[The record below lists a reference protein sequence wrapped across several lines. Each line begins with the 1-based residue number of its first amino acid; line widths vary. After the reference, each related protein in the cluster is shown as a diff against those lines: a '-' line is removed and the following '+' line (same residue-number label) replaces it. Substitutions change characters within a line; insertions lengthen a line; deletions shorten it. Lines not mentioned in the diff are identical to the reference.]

1 MKYKVL
7 MTLMGLDIGGAET
20 HVVELSK
27 ELKKQGYDIIV
38 ASNGGVYEQELAEAG
53 IRHYKVPMNQ
63 RNVMK
68 MLKSYMLLKKIIRKE
83 KPDIVHSHARIPGF
97 ICGMLKKKLKFTFV
111 TSAHWVFYTGMGLKY
126 LTNWGQKVVAVSED
140 IKQYLMDNYHVR
152 SENIFVTI
160 NGIDTDKF
168 SPETDS
174 TKVRQEFH
182 LTGEEP
188 TLVYVSRMDES
199 RAMVARQLIEITPK
213 LAEKIPG
220 LRIIIVGGGDVFDE
234 LLEKSKGVNKKLGRE
249 CITMTGAR
257 TDINELVSVAD
268 VFVGVS
274 RAALEA
280 MAAGKTVI
288 VAGNEGYIG
297 LFGEDKL
304 AMAQENN
311 FCCRGCEMSEE
322 DKLYRD
328 TVYAF
333 CNMTPEEREKAGA
346 YGREVIFRYYSVT
359 RMAQDSVKAYDAAG
373 KTVIVAGNE
382 GYIGLF
388 GEDKLAMAQENNFCC
403 RGCEMSEEDKL
414 YRDTVYAFC
423 NMTPEEREKA
433 GAYGREVIFRYYSVT
448 RMAQDSVKA
457 YDAAWKESHEKQY
470 HVVMSGYYGFNNTG
484 DEAIMLSMH
493 KNIQELGDNYHITVL
508 SNKPVETREKYG
520 IEAVYRFGVRDVLRA
535 IRHSDALLSG
545 GGSLLQDS
553 TSTRSLM
560 YYLSITAAA
569 KFMRKKVMLYA
580 NGIGPVSG
588 KRNRRLVKQVVN
600 KADLITLRE
609 ENSYEEL
616 LSMGVNPKKC
626 FVTADPVFTMDGI
639 AKEDAY
645 RLLDKEG
652 IPQDKPLVVVS
663 VRNWRDMDKFI
674 SRFAKLCDTIVEKYN
689 RNIVFLAMQMPN
701 DITISEKVQKK
712 MEQPAYILRGSY
724 TPSEVMGI
732 ISTADFILSMRLH
745 TLIFAARQHVP
756 LVGFVYDPKIE
767 YYLEK
772 LEMPSGG
779 DLKSFDMDHTLGL
792 IDDIVKN
799 KQAYV
804 AKLEEKAKHLNQ
816 MAHRNEKYLMRLLE
830 KRK

>member
-1 MKYKVL
+1 MKYKIL
-7 MTLMGLDIGGAET
+7 MTLMGLEIGGAET

-27 ELKKQGYDIIV
+27 ELKKQGYDILV
-38 ASNGGVYEQELAEAG
+38 ASNGGVYEKELKEAG

-63 RNVMK
+63 RNILK
-68 MLKSYMLLKKIIRKE
+68 MMKSYFMLKKIIKRE
-83 KPDIVHSHARIPGF
+83 KVDIVHSHARIPGF
-97 ICGMLKKKLKFTFV
+97 ICGMLHRKMDFTFV

-140 IKQYLMDNYHVR
+140 IRQYLMDNYRVR

-168 SPETDS
+168 SPETDCS
-174 TKVRQEFH
+174 KVRKEFS
-182 LTGEEP
+182 LEEGTP

-199 RAMVARQLIEITPK
+199 RALVARQLIQIAPR

-220 LRIIIVGGGDVFDE
+220 LRMIIVGGGDVFDE
-234 LLEKSKGVNKKLGRE
+234 LLEKSRAVNAALGRE

-304 AMAQENN
+304 EMAQENN
-311 FCCRGCEMSEE
+311 FCCRGCEMSAE
-322 DKLYRD
+322 DLLYRD
-328 TVYAF
+328 VVYGF
-333 CNMTPEEREKAGA
+333 CRMTAEDRQKAGA

-359 RMAQDSVKAYDAAG
+359 KMAQDCV
-373 KTVIVAGNE
+373 
-382 GYIGLF
+382 
-388 GEDKLAMAQENNFCC
+388 
-403 RGCEMSEEDKL
+403 R
-414 YRDTVYAFC
+414 
-423 NMTPEEREKA
+423 
-433 GAYGREVIFRYYSVT
+433 AYG
-448 RMAQDSVKA
+448 
-457 YDAAWKESHEKQY
+457 AAWKETHEKQY
-470 HVVMSGYYGFNNTG
+470 HIVMSGYYGFNNTG

-493 KNIQELGDNYHITVL
+493 KNIQEMGSNYHITVL
-508 SNKPVETREKYG
+508 SNKPVETRDKYG

-535 IRHSDALLSG
+535 IRQSDVLLSG

-569 KFMRKKVMLYA
+569 KMMRKKVMLYA

-626 FVTADPVFTMDGI
+626 FVTADPVFTMDGVDRPAAEAI
-639 AKEDAY
+639 
-645 RLLDKEG
+645 LTKEG
-652 IPQDKPLVVVS
+652 IPLDKPLVVVS
-663 VRNWRDMDKFI
+663 VRNWKEIDRFI
-674 SRFAKLCDTIVEKYN
+674 SHFADLCDTIVEKHQ
-689 RNIVFLAMQMPN
+689 RNIVFVAMQMPN
-701 DITISEKVQKK
+701 DVTISEKVKKK
-712 MEQPAYILRGSY
+712 MKQEAYVLRGNYSPY
-724 TPSEVMGI
+724 EVMGI
-732 ISTADFILSMRLH
+732 ISLADFILSMRLH
-745 TLIFAARQHVP
+745 TLIFAARQCVP
-756 LVGFVYDPKIE
+756 LVGFVYDPKIA

-772 LEMPSGG
+772 LEMPDGG
-779 DLKSFDMDHTLGL
+779 DLRHFDEERALSL
-792 IDDIVKN
+792 VEDIIEN
-799 KQAYV
+799 KEQYV
-804 AKLEEKAKHLNQ
+804 AKLTEKSEMLFRE
-816 MAHRNEKYLMRLLE
+816 AHQNEKYLARLLA
-830 KRK
+830 KKKK

>member
-1 MKYKVL
+1 MKYKIL
-7 MTLMGLDIGGAET
+7 MTLMGLEIGGAET

-27 ELKKQGYDIIV
+27 ELKKQGYDILV
-38 ASNGGVYEQELAEAG
+38 ASNGGVYEKELAQAG

-63 RNVMK
+63 RNVLK
-68 MLKSYMLLKKIIRKE
+68 MIKSYFLLKKIIKKE
-83 KPDIVHSHARIPGF
+83 KVDIVHSHARIPGF
-97 ICGMLKKKLKFTFV
+97 ICGMLHKKMPFTFV

-140 IKQYLMDNYHVR
+140 IRHYLMDNYHVR

-168 SPETDS
+168 SPQTDGS
-174 TKVRQEFH
+174 RIRKEFQ
-182 LTGEEP
+182 LKEDLP

-213 LAEKIPG
+213 LAEAIPG
-220 LRIIIVGGGDVFDE
+220 LQILIVGGGDVFDE
-234 LLEKSKGVNKKLGRE
+234 LLEKSNAVNQKLGRN

-297 LFGEDKL
+297 LFGQDKL
-304 AMAQENN
+304 ELAQENN

-328 TVYAF
+328 VTYAF
-333 CNMTPEEREKAGA
+333 CNMTPEEREAAGA
-346 YGREVIFRYYSVT
+346 YGREVIFQYYSV
-359 RMAQDSVKAYDAAG
+359 S
-373 KTVIVAGNE
+373 
-382 GYIGLF
+382 
-388 GEDKLAMAQENNFCC
+388 
-403 RGCEMSEEDKL
+403 
-414 YRDTVYAFC
+414 
-423 NMTPEEREKA
+423 
-433 GAYGREVIFRYYSVT
+433 

-493 KNIQELGDNYHITVL
+493 KNIQQLGDNYHITVL
-508 SNKPVETREKYG
+508 SNKPKETREKYG
-520 IEAVYRFGVRDVLRA
+520 IEAVYRFGARDVLRA
-535 IRHSDALLSG
+535 IRQSDVLLSG

-560 YYLSITAAA
+560 YYLSITVAA
-569 KFMRKKVMLYA
+569 KMMCKKVMLYA

-609 ENSYEEL
+609 ENSHEEL
-616 LSMGVNPKKC
+616 LAMGVNPKKC

-639 AKEDAY
+639 SKQEAY
-645 RLLDKEG
+645 RLLDGEG
-652 IPQDKPLVVVS
+652 IPQDKPIVVVS
-663 VRNWRDMDKFI
+663 VRNWKDMDAFI
-674 SRFAKLCDTIVEKYN
+674 QRFATLCDIVIETYQ

-701 DITISEKVQKK
+701 DITISEKVQKQMK
-712 MEQPAYILRGSY
+712 HKAYILRGSY
-724 TPSEVMGI
+724 APSEVMGI
-732 ISTADFILSMRLH
+732 ISVADFILSMRLH

-756 LVGFVYDPKIE
+756 LVGFVYDPKIA

-779 DLKSFDMDHTLGL
+779 DLKNFDLAQTLKL
-792 IDDIVKN
+792 IEDIMEN
-799 KQAYV
+799 KAQYV
-804 AKLEEKAKHLNQ
+804 ARLEEKAALLNQ
-816 MAHRNEKYLMRLLE
+816 KAHRNEKYLMRLLE
-830 KRK
+830 KKKP

>member
-1 MKYKVL
+1 
-7 MTLMGLDIGGAET
+7 MTAYPKMTAEERKAEYAEVT
-20 HVVELSK
+20 REYE
-27 ELKKQGYDIIV
+27 ELKARGHEVVI
-38 ASNGGVYEQELAEAG
+38 ASNGGVYVAEVEAAG
-53 IRHYKVPMNQ
+53 IRHYAVPMH
-63 RNVMK
+63 RRSVGD
-68 MLKSYMLLKKIIRKE
+68 MLRSRTLLRRILRE
-83 KPDIVHSHARIPGF
+83 ERPDIVHAHARIPAFLCGTLQRELGF
-97 ICGMLKKKLKFTFV
+97 PFVTSCHGVFQVSGMLKLL
-111 TSAHWVFYTGMGLKY
+111 S
-126 LTNWGQKVVAVSED
+126 NWGQRTLAVSED
-140 IKQYLMDNYHVR
+140 IRDYLIQEYGVPAGH
-152 SENIFVTI
+152 ITLTI
-160 NGIDTDKF
+160 NGIDTEKF
-168 SPETDS
+168 SPGVSGEA
-174 TKVRQEFH
+174 VREEFCLGDDPVIGH
-182 LTGEEP
+182 
-188 TLVYVSRMDES
+188 VSRLDQAS
-199 RAMVARQLIEITPK
+199 SLAARQLIELAPQLDRAAPGVRILIT
-213 LAEKIPG
+213 
-220 LRIIIVGGGDVFDE
+220 GGGDVFEE
-234 LLEKSKGVNKKLGRE
+234 LDRQAQEVNLKLGRP
-249 CITMTGAR
+249 CVVLTGPR
-257 TDINELVSVAD
+257 TDINVVAAACD
-268 VFVGVS
+268 LFVGVS
-274 RAALEA
+274 RSALEA
-280 MAAGKTVI
+280 MAAEKPVVLSGAQGHT
-288 VAGNEGYIG
+288 G
-297 LFGEDKL
+297 LFRPELLEKAIDT
-304 AMAQENN
+304 N
-311 FCCRGCEMSEE
+311 FCCRTDPIATEAVLLEAVTSA
-322 DKLYRD
+322 L
-328 TVYAF
+328 AL
-333 CNMTPEEREKAGA
+333 PEEEKRALGR
-346 YGREVIFRYYSVT
+346 YGRQVVQEHYSVR
-359 RMAQDSVKAYDAAG
+359 RMAEDCLAVYDQ
-373 KTVIVAGNE
+373 VH
-382 GYIGLF
+382 
-388 GEDKLAMAQENNFCC
+388 
-403 RGCEMSEEDKL
+403 R
-414 YRDTVYAFC
+414 R
-423 NMTPEEREKA
+423 R
-433 GAYGREVIFRYYSVT
+433 
-448 RMAQDSVKA
+448 
-457 YDAAWKESHEKQY
+457 Y

-553 TSTRSLM
+553 SSTRSLM